1 MQIETQSGRPRV
13 HVCAIEVLLNS
24 FYCLHRNYMKRLEE
38 LLIGVLLFYI
48 VDRGTRLISSVVSH
62 RRNMSDIETEKFR
75 CTVETSSM
83 LVLFAFLW
91 FRLKKTG
98 RL

>member
-13 HVCAIEVLLNS
+13 HVCATGLLPNS
-24 FYCLHRNYMKRLEE
+24 FYCLYRKYMKRLEE

-48 VDRGTRLISSVVSH
+48 VDRSTRLISSVVSD

-75 CTVETSSM
+75 CTIETFSM
-83 LVLFAFLW
+83 LILFAFLW